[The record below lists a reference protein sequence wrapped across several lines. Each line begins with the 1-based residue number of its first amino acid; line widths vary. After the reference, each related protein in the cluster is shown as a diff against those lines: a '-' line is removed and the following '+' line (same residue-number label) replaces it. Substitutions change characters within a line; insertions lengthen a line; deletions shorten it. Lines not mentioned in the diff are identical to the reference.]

1 MGYGN
6 ENIKPMRMFDSFIE
20 LTHGYVYHFLPMK
33 RRFTEDSWKKEPW
46 FRSLSKALV
55 SCKTEEAM
63 DAFIRDVATLS
74 EMQALSERLEVA
86 KLLAQGLSYRQVAA
100 QTGAS
105 TTTVTRVAHFLEN
118 GEGGYRTVLKAH
130 RHHRM
135 KTDIKPMK
143 QDPETHTIVAGDLT
157 EGKTT
162 DVKPVTP
169 LQKYLQRPE

>member
-1 MGYGN
+1 
-6 ENIKPMRMFDSFIE
+6 
-20 LTHGYVYHFLPMK
+20 MK

-46 FRSLSKALV
+46 FRALSKALV

-63 DAFIRDVATLS
+63 DAFIRDIATLS

-118 GEGGYRTVLKAH
+118 GEGGYRNVLKAH

-135 KTDIKPMK
+135 KADMRPMK
-143 QDPETHTIVAGDLT
+143 PAVEQQPITEGDLT

-162 DVKPVTP
+162 DVRPVTP
-169 LQKYLQRPE
+169 LQKYLHKPEQ

>member
-1 MGYGN
+1 
-6 ENIKPMRMFDSFIE
+6 
-20 LTHGYVYHFLPMK
+20 MK

-63 DAFIRDVATLS
+63 DVFLRDIATLS

-86 KLLAQGLSYRQVAA
+86 KLLAQGLSYRQVAKV
-100 QTGAS
+100 TGAS

-118 GEGGYRTVLKAH
+118 GEGGYRNGLKTH

-135 KTDIKPMK
+135 KTDVKPMK
-143 QDPETHTIVAGDLT
+143 EREEPETHMIAEGDLT

>member
-1 MGYGN
+1 
-6 ENIKPMRMFDSFIE
+6 
-20 LTHGYVYHFLPMK
+20 MK

-46 FRSLSKALV
+46 FRSLSKALL

-63 DAFIRDVATLS
+63 DAFLRDIATLS

-118 GEGGYRTVLKAH
+118 GEGGYRNILKAH

-135 KTDIKPMK
+135 KTDVKPMK
-143 QDPETHTIVAGDLT
+143 QGNQPVQGMDLV
-157 EGKTT
+157 EGKTMEL
-162 DVKPVTP
+162 KPVTP
-169 LQKYLQRPE
+169 LQKYLGRAPMEKEK